1 MTTRHPRLAFACTIV
16 GAWLLALIVRL
27 YGLQILD
34 HDRYAERA
42 VDQQQAV
49 VELAAPR
56 GTIRDARGRELAVSL
71 EVDSIYADPRELRAQ
86 DGEPEA
92 VAGQLAEILGLSEK
106 AQRDLAE
113 RLASE
118 RRFTWVARKPDPP
131 QAAAVMDAELPGIHR
146 VAESRR
152 YYPLRALGAQVLGF
166 VGIDDVGLS
175 GIEAMYDKVVRSR
188 PGRRVVV
195 SDGRAGRI
203 RHPRLGFTAAHS
215 GSDLT
220 LTLDIAV
227 QHALESELAKAVAH
241 TQAKQATGVVLDPHT
256 GAVIA
261 MAGVPTFDP
270 NRFQEYP
277 EKQWRNPVIADAFE
291 PGSTFKLITL
301 AAALERGVTTLDRV
315 WDCEMGV
322 LRLQG
327 VPIRDHKPFG
337 MLSTREVLAKSSNV
351 GAMKLGRAAGRE
363 AFYGTMRAF
372 GIGRPT
378 GIDLPGENTG
388 LLRPI
393 ERWRALTPAYMS
405 FGQGLSTTTLQMA
418 VVFATVANG
427 GFTVRPYVVAATDG
441 KPISM
446 PRGIRV
452 LRTETV
458 AKLRDALE
466 SVVIE
471 GTATPAQVAGYRVAG
486 KTGTAQKAI
495 RGGYAKSQFVA
506 SFIGMVPVD
515 DPELVIAVVVDEPW
529 PLYHG
534 SQAAAPAFAE
544 IARAALLY
552 RGVTPDRELP
562 ETWPGQQTVAA
573 RFDDAA
579 PIVPELASMQQA
591 SARLAPRSE
600 PRPTPPG
607 TVPDLVTLNKRDA
620 VRAATGKG
628 LELRLYGSGYVERQV
643 PAAGTPLDLAG
654 PTLELWFGPTLP
666 TAVAREGP

>member
-16 GAWLLALIVRL
+16 GAWLLALTVRL
-27 YGLQILD
+27 YGLQVLD

-49 VELAAPR
+49 VELSAPR

-71 EVDSIYADPRELRAQ
+71 EVDSIYADPRELRAKEG
-86 DGEPEA
+86 DPEE
-92 VAGQLAEILGLSEK
+92 VAEALADILELSKK
-106 AQRDLAE
+106 ARADLAE
-113 RLASE
+113 RLASK
-118 RRFTWVARKPDPP
+118 RRFTWVARKADPP
-131 QAAAVMDAELPGIHR
+131 KAAAVMAAKLPGIHR

-152 YYPLRALGAQVLGF
+152 YYPLRSLGAQVLGF

-175 GIEAMYDKVVRSR
+175 GIEAMYDKVIRSR

-195 SDGRAGRI
+195 SDGRAGRVQ
-203 RHPRLGFTAAHS
+203 HPRLGFTAAHS

-220 LTLDIAV
+220 LTLDVAI
-227 QHALESELAKAVAH
+227 QHALESELAKAVEH
-241 TQAKQATGVVLDPHT
+241 TDAKRATGVVLDPHT

-270 NRFQEYP
+270 NRFQDYP

-301 AAALERGVTTLDRV
+301 AAALERGVTSLDQV

-337 MLSTREVLAKSSNV
+337 MLTSREVLANSSNV
-351 GAMKLGRAAGRE
+351 GAMKLGQAAGPE
-363 AFYGTMRAF
+363 AFYGAMRAF

-378 GIDLPGENTG
+378 GVDLPGENAG

-393 ERWRALTPAYMS
+393 DQWRALTPAYMS

-418 VVFATVANG
+418 VVFAVVANG
-427 GFTVRPYVVAATDG
+427 GFTVRPHVVAATDG
-441 KPISM
+441 VSVKV

-452 LRTETV
+452 LRDETV
-458 AKLRDALE
+458 FKLRDALE
-466 SVVIE
+466 SVVVD
-471 GTATPAQVAGYRVAG
+471 GTATPAQVAGYRVGG

-495 RGGYAKSQFVA
+495 RGGYAASQFVA
-506 SFIGMVPVD
+506 SFVGMVPID

-552 RGVTPDRELP
+552 RGVTPNRERP
-562 ETWPGQQTVAA
+562 EVWPGQQIDTAHY
-573 RFDDAA
+573 DDAESIA
-579 PIVPELASMQQA
+579 PALASLQRAQVA
-591 SARLAPRSE
+591 WEPRSE

-607 TVPDLVTLNKRDA
+607 TVPDLAALNKRDA
-620 VRAATGKG
+620 VRAATGMG
-628 LELRLYGSGYVERQV
+628 LDLRLYGSGYVERQV
-643 PAAGTPLDLAG
+643 PDAGTPLDLAG
-654 PTLELWFGPTLP
+654 PTLELWFGPRRP
-666 TAVAREGP
+666 TAVSREGP